1 MFQFIL
7 RRILQMLLILFL
19 VSSAVF
25 FMFKLVPG
33 DVAVV
38 RLGIQQTPEALAALR
53 VQLGLDRP
61 LVVQYLTWLAGLVR
75 GDLGTSHVDGVP
87 VFGIVASRF
96 FITLELVLVITVL
109 SALIS
114 IPVAIVAAQKK
125 GTVVDSG
132 IRALSMVGF
141 SLPTYWWAILLMLLF
156 SVALGWLPAGGYVYP
171 NRDFGRHLVHL
182 IMPTVAMVMIL
193 VAAQVR
199 FLRSSILDII
209 QLDYVRTARAKGL
222 SSRRVLYKHVLR
234 NSLAAFI
241 TVVGLNFATLIG
253 GMVII
258 EQIFIWPGLGWLII
272 TSILNR
278 DFPVVQGAVL
288 FVAAIF
294 VTVNLVVDI
303 LYAALDPRI
312 RYE

>member
-1 MFQFIL
+1 MFHFIL
-7 RRILQMLLILFL
+7 RRVLQMLLILFL

-33 DVAVV
+33 DVAAV
-38 RLGIQQTPEALAALR
+38 RLGIEQTPEALAALR
-53 VQLGLDRP
+53 AQLGLDRP
-61 LVVQYLTWLAGLVR
+61 LVVQYLSWLGRLVR
-75 GDLGTSHVDGVP
+75 GDLGTSHVDGAP

-114 IPVAIVAAQKK
+114 IPVAVVAAQKK
-125 GTVVDSG
+125 GTLVDSG
-132 IRALSMVGF
+132 IRALSMVGY

-199 FLRSSILDII
+199 FLRASILDII

-272 TSILNR
+272 TSVLNR

-294 VTVNLVVDI
+294 VTVNLAVDI

>member
-33 DVAVV
+33 DVAAV

-53 VQLGLDRP
+53 AQLGLDRP

-75 GDLGTSHVDGVP
+75 GDLGTSHVDGAP

>member
-7 RRILQMLLILFL
+7 RRVLQMLLILFL

-33 DVAVV
+33 DVAAV
-38 RLGIQQTPEALAALR
+38 RLGIEQTPEALAALR
-53 VQLGLDRP
+53 SQLGLDRP
-61 LVVQYLTWLAGLVR
+61 LIVQYLAWLGGMVR
-75 GDLGTSHVDGVP
+75 GDLGTSYVDGAP

-114 IPVAIVAAQKK
+114 IPVAVVAAQRK
-125 GTVVDSG
+125 GTLVDSG
-132 IRALSMVGF
+132 IRTLSMVGY

-171 NRDFGRHLVHL
+171 NRDFGRHLLHL
-182 IMPTVAMVMIL
+182 ILPTLAMVLIL

-199 FLRSSILDII
+199 FLRASILDII

-258 EQIFIWPGLGWLII
+258 EQIFTWPGLGWLII

-294 VTVNLVVDI
+294 VSVNLAVDI

>member
-1 MFQFIL
+1 MFHFIL
-7 RRILQMLLILFL
+7 RRVLQMLLILFL

-38 RLGIQQTPEALAALR
+38 RLGIEQTPEAVAALR
-53 VQLGLDRP
+53 AQLGLDRP
-61 LVVQYLTWLAGLVR
+61 LIVQYLSWLVGLVR
-75 GDLGTSHVDGVP
+75 GDLGTSYVDGAP

-114 IPVAIVAAQKK
+114 IPVAVVAAQKK
-125 GTVVDSG
+125 GTLVDSG
-132 IRALSMVGF
+132 IRVASMVGY

-171 NRDFGRHLVHL
+171 NRDFGRHLIHL

-199 FLRSSILDII
+199 FLRASILDII

-294 VTVNLVVDI
+294 VTVNLAVDI

>member
-1 MFQFIL
+1 M
-7 RRILQMLLILFL
+7 
-19 VSSAVF
+19 
-25 FMFKLVPG
+25 
-33 DVAVV
+33 
-38 RLGIQQTPEALAALR
+38 
-53 VQLGLDRP
+53 
-61 LVVQYLTWLAGLVR
+61 VQYLTWLAGLVR
-75 GDLGTSHVDGVP
+75 GDLGTSYVDGAP

-114 IPVAIVAAQKK
+114 IPVAVVAAQRK
-125 GTVVDSG
+125 GTLVDSG
-132 IRALSMVGF
+132 IRALSMVGY

-171 NRDFGRHLVHL
+171 NRDFGRHLIHL

-199 FLRSSILDII
+199 FLRASILDII

-278 DFPVVQGAVL
+278 DFPVVQGRGAVRGRDL
-288 FVAAIF
+288 RHRQPGGGHPVRGAGPA
-294 VTVNLVVDI
+294 
-303 LYAALDPRI
+303 DPL
-312 RYE
+312 

>member
-1 MFQFIL
+1 MFHFIL
-7 RRILQMLLILFL
+7 RRVLQMLLILFL

-33 DVAVV
+33 DVAAV
-38 RLGIQQTPEALAALR
+38 RLGIEQTPEALAALR
-53 VQLGLDRP
+53 SQLGLDRP
-61 LVVQYLTWLAGLVR
+61 LIVQYLAWLGGMVR
-75 GDLGTSHVDGVP
+75 GDLGTSYVDGAP

-114 IPVAIVAAQKK
+114 IPVAVVAAQRK
-125 GTVVDSG
+125 GTLVDSG
-132 IRALSMVGF
+132 IRALSMVGY

-199 FLRSSILDII
+199 FLRASILDII

-222 SSRRVLYKHVLR
+222 SSHRVLYKHVLR

-258 EQIFIWPGLGWLII
+258 EQIFTWPGLGWLII

-294 VTVNLVVDI
+294 VSVNLAVDI

>member
-1 MFQFIL
+1 MFHFIL
-7 RRILQMLLILFL
+7 RRVLQMLLILFL

-33 DVAVV
+33 DVAAV
-38 RLGIQQTPEALAALR
+38 RLGIEQTPEALAALR
-53 VQLGLDRP
+53 AQLGLDRP
-61 LVVQYLTWLAGLVR
+61 LIVQYLTWLAGLVR
-75 GDLGTSHVDGVP
+75 GDLGTSYVDGAP

-114 IPVAIVAAQKK
+114 IPVAVVAAQKK
-125 GTVVDSG
+125 GTLVDSG
-132 IRALSMVGF
+132 IRALSMVGY

-199 FLRSSILDII
+199 FLRASILDII

-258 EQIFIWPGLGWLII
+258 EQIFTWPGLGWLII

-294 VTVNLVVDI
+294 VSVNLAVDI

>member
-1 MFQFIL
+1 MFHFIL
-7 RRILQMLLILFL
+7 RRVLQMLLILFL

-33 DVAVV
+33 DVAAV
-38 RLGIQQTPEALAALR
+38 RLGIEQTPEALAALR
-53 VQLGLDRP
+53 AQLGLDRP
-61 LVVQYLTWLAGLVR
+61 LIVQYLTWLGGLVR
-75 GDLGTSHVDGVP
+75 GDLGTSYVDGAP

-114 IPVAIVAAQKK
+114 IPVAVVAAQRK

-132 IRALSMVGF
+132 IRALSMVGY

-171 NRDFGRHLVHL
+171 GRDFGRHLLHL
-182 IMPTVAMVMIL
+182 ILPTLAMVLIL

-199 FLRSSILDII
+199 FLRASILDII
-209 QLDYVRTARAKGL
+209 GLDYVRTARAKGL
-222 SSRRVLYKHVLR
+222 STRRVLYKHVLR

-258 EQIFIWPGLGWLII
+258 EQIFTWPGLGWLII

-294 VTVNLVVDI
+294 VSVNLAVDI

>member
-1 MFQFIL
+1 
-7 RRILQMLLILFL
+7 
-19 VSSAVF
+19 
-25 FMFKLVPG
+25 
-33 DVAVV
+33 
-38 RLGIQQTPEALAALR
+38 
-53 VQLGLDRP
+53 
-61 LVVQYLTWLAGLVR
+61 
-75 GDLGTSHVDGVP
+75 
-87 VFGIVASRF
+87 
-96 FITLELVLVITVL
+96 
-109 SALIS
+109 
-114 IPVAIVAAQKK
+114 
-125 GTVVDSG
+125 
-132 IRALSMVGF
+132 
-141 SLPTYWWAILLMLLF
+141 
-156 SVALGWLPAGGYVYP
+156 
-171 NRDFGRHLVHL
+171 
-182 IMPTVAMVMIL
+182 MPTVAMVMIL

-199 FLRSSILDII
+199 FLRASILDII

-294 VTVNLVVDI
+294 VSVNLLVDI

>member
-1 MFQFIL
+1 MFHFIL
-7 RRILQMLLILFL
+7 RRVLQMLLILFL

-33 DVAVV
+33 DVAAV

-53 VQLGLDRP
+53 AQLGLDRP
-61 LVVQYLTWLAGLVR
+61 LIVQYLTWLAGLVR
-75 GDLGTSHVDGVP
+75 GDLGTSYVDGAP

-114 IPVAIVAAQKK
+114 IPVAVVAAQRK
-125 GTVVDSG
+125 GTLVDSG
-132 IRALSMVGF
+132 IRAVSMVGY

-171 NRDFGRHLVHL
+171 NRNFGRHLIHL
-182 IMPTVAMVMIL
+182 IMPTMAMVMIL

-199 FLRSSILDII
+199 FLRASILDII

-258 EQIFIWPGLGWLII
+258 EQIFTWPGLGWLII

-294 VTVNLVVDI
+294 VSVNLLVDI

>member
-1 MFQFIL
+1 M
-7 RRILQMLLILFL
+7 MLILFL

-33 DVAVV
+33 DVAAV
-38 RLGIQQTPEALAALR
+38 RLGIEQTPEALAALR
-53 VQLGLDRP
+53 AQLGLDRP
-61 LVVQYLTWLAGLVR
+61 LIVQYLTWLGGLVR
-75 GDLGTSHVDGVP
+75 GDLGTSYVDGAP

-114 IPVAIVAAQKK
+114 IPVAVVAAQRK
-125 GTVVDSG
+125 GTLVDSG
-132 IRALSMVGF
+132 IRTLSMVGY

-171 NRDFGRHLVHL
+171 NRDFGRHLLHL
-182 IMPTVAMVMIL
+182 ILPTLAMVLIL

-199 FLRSSILDII
+199 FLRASILDII

-258 EQIFIWPGLGWLII
+258 EQIFTWPGLGWLII

-294 VTVNLVVDI
+294 VSVNLAVDI

>member
-7 RRILQMLLILFL
+7 RRVLQMLLILFL

-33 DVAVV
+33 DVAAV
-38 RLGIQQTPEALAALR
+38 RLGIEQTPEALAALR
-53 VQLGLDRP
+53 AQLGLDRP
-61 LVVQYLTWLAGLVR
+61 LVVQYLSWLVGLVR
-75 GDLGTSHVDGVP
+75 GDLGTSHVDGAP

-125 GTVVDSG
+125 GTLVDSG
-132 IRALSMVGF
+132 IRAVSMVGF

-182 IMPTVAMVMIL
+182 ILPTVAMVMIL

-222 SSRRVLYKHVLR
+222 SSRRVMYKHVLR

-258 EQIFIWPGLGWLII
+258 EQIFTWPGLGWLII

-294 VTVNLVVDI
+294 VSVNLIVDI

>member
-1 MFQFIL
+1 MFHFIL
-7 RRILQMLLILFL
+7 RRVLQMLLILFL

-33 DVAVV
+33 DVAAV

-53 VQLGLDRP
+53 AQLGLDRP
-61 LVVQYLTWLAGLVR
+61 LIVQYLTWLAGLVR
-75 GDLGTSHVDGVP
+75 GDLGTSYVDGAP

-114 IPVAIVAAQKK
+114 IPVAVVAAQKK
-125 GTVVDSG
+125 GTLVDSG
-132 IRALSMVGF
+132 IRAVSMVGY

-171 NRDFGRHLVHL
+171 NRDFGRHLLHL
-182 IMPTVAMVMIL
+182 IMPTAAMVMIL

-199 FLRSSILDII
+199 FLRASILDII

-258 EQIFIWPGLGWLII
+258 EQIFTWPGLGWLII

-294 VTVNLVVDI
+294 VSVNLVVDI

>member
-1 MFQFIL
+1 MVQFIL
-7 RRILQMLLILFL
+7 RRVLQMLLILFL

-33 DVAVV
+33 DVAAV

-53 VQLGLDRP
+53 AQLGLDRP
-61 LVVQYLTWLAGLVR
+61 LPVQYLSWLSGLLR
-75 GDLGTSHVDGVP
+75 GDLGTSYVDGAP

-114 IPVAIVAAQKK
+114 IPVAVVAAQRK
-125 GTVVDSG
+125 GTLVDGG
-132 IRALSMVGF
+132 IRAVSMVGY

-171 NRDFGRHLVHL
+171 NRDFGRHLLHL
-182 IMPTVAMVMIL
+182 IMPTLAMVMIL

-258 EQIFIWPGLGWLII
+258 EQIFTWPGLGWLII

-294 VTVNLVVDI
+294 VTVNLAVDI

>member
-1 MFQFIL
+1 MFHFIL
-7 RRILQMLLILFL
+7 RRVLQMLLILFL

-33 DVAVV
+33 DVAAV
-38 RLGIQQTPEALAALR
+38 RLGIEQTPEALAALR
-53 VQLGLDRP
+53 AQLGLDRP
-61 LVVQYLTWLAGLVR
+61 LIVQYLTWLAGLVR
-75 GDLGTSHVDGVP
+75 GDLGTSHVDGAP

-114 IPVAIVAAQKK
+114 IPVAVVAAQRK
-125 GTVVDSG
+125 GTLVDSG
-132 IRALSMVGF
+132 IRAVSMVGY

-171 NRDFGRHLVHL
+171 NRDFGRHLIHL
-182 IMPTVAMVMIL
+182 IMPTMAMVMIL

-199 FLRSSILDII
+199 FLRASILDII

-258 EQIFIWPGLGWLII
+258 EQIFTWPGLGWLII

-294 VTVNLVVDI
+294 VSVNLAVDI

>member
-1 MFQFIL
+1 MFHFIL
-7 RRILQMLLILFL
+7 RRVLQMLLILFL

-33 DVAVV
+33 DVAAV

-53 VQLGLDRP
+53 AQLGLDRP
-61 LVVQYLTWLAGLVR
+61 LIVQYLTWLAGLVR
-75 GDLGTSHVDGVP
+75 GDLGTSYVDGAP

-114 IPVAIVAAQKK
+114 IPVAVVAAQKK
-125 GTVVDSG
+125 GSLVDSG
-132 IRALSMVGF
+132 IRAVSMVGY

-199 FLRSSILDII
+199 FLRASILDII

-258 EQIFIWPGLGWLII
+258 EQIFTWPGLGWLII

-294 VTVNLVVDI
+294 VSVNLVVDI

>member
-1 MFQFIL
+1 MFHFIL
-7 RRILQMLLILFL
+7 RRVLQMMLILFL

-33 DVAVV
+33 DVAAV
-38 RLGIQQTPEALAALR
+38 RLGIEQTPEALAALR
-53 VQLGLDRP
+53 SQLGLDRP
-61 LVVQYLTWLAGLVR
+61 LIVQYLTWLGGLVR
-75 GDLGTSHVDGVP
+75 GDLGTSYVDGAP

-114 IPVAIVAAQKK
+114 IPVAVVAAQRK
-125 GTVVDSG
+125 GTLVDSG
-132 IRALSMVGF
+132 IRTLSMVGY

-171 NRDFGRHLVHL
+171 NRDFGRHLLHL
-182 IMPTVAMVMIL
+182 ILPTLAMVLIL

-199 FLRSSILDII
+199 FLRASILDII

-258 EQIFIWPGLGWLII
+258 EQIFTWPGLGWLII

-294 VTVNLVVDI
+294 VSVNLAVDI

>member
-1 MFQFIL
+1 MFHFIL
-7 RRILQMLLILFL
+7 RRVLQMLLILFL

-33 DVAVV
+33 DVAAV
-38 RLGIQQTPEALAALR
+38 RLGIEQTPEALAALR
-53 VQLGLDRP
+53 AQLGLDRP
-61 LVVQYLTWLAGLVR
+61 LIVQYLTWLAGLVR
-75 GDLGTSHVDGVP
+75 GDLGTSYVDGAP

-114 IPVAIVAAQKK
+114 IPVAVVAAQHK
-125 GTVVDSG
+125 GTLVDSG
-132 IRALSMVGF
+132 IRAVSMVGY

-199 FLRSSILDII
+199 FLRASILDII

-258 EQIFIWPGLGWLII
+258 EQIFTWPGLGWLII

-294 VTVNLVVDI
+294 VSVNLVVDI

>member
-1 MFQFIL
+1 
-7 RRILQMLLILFL
+7 MLLILFL

-33 DVAVV
+33 DVAAV
-38 RLGIQQTPEALAALR
+38 RLGIEQTPEALAALR
-53 VQLGLDRP
+53 AQLGLDRP
-61 LVVQYLTWLAGLVR
+61 LVVQYLSWLGRLVR
-75 GDLGTSHVDGVP
+75 GDLGTSHVDGAP

-114 IPVAIVAAQKK
+114 IPVAVVAAQKK
-125 GTVVDSG
+125 GTLVDSG
-132 IRALSMVGF
+132 IRALSMVGY

-199 FLRSSILDII
+199 FLRASILDII

-294 VTVNLVVDI
+294 VTVNLAVDI

>member
-1 MFQFIL
+1 MFHFIL
-7 RRILQMLLILFL
+7 RRVLQMLLILFL

-38 RLGIQQTPEALAALR
+38 RLGIEQTPEAVAALR
-53 VQLGLDRP
+53 AQLGLDRP
-61 LVVQYLTWLAGLVR
+61 LIVQYLAWLAGLVR
-75 GDLGTSHVDGVP
+75 GDLGTSYVDGAP

-114 IPVAIVAAQKK
+114 IPVAVVAAQKK
-125 GTVVDSG
+125 GTLVDSG
-132 IRALSMVGF
+132 IRAASMVGY

-171 NRDFGRHLVHL
+171 NRDFGRHLLHL
-182 IMPTVAMVMIL
+182 ILPTLAMVLIL

-199 FLRSSILDII
+199 FLRASILDII

-258 EQIFIWPGLGWLII
+258 EQIFTWPGLGWLII

-294 VTVNLVVDI
+294 VTVNLAVDI

>member
-75 GDLGTSHVDGVP
+75 GDLGTSHVDGAP

>member
-1 MFQFIL
+1 MFHFIL
-7 RRILQMLLILFL
+7 RRVLQMLLILFL

-33 DVAVV
+33 DVAAV
-38 RLGIQQTPEALAALR
+38 RLGIEQTPEALAALR
-53 VQLGLDRP
+53 AQLGLDRP
-61 LVVQYLTWLAGLVR
+61 LIVQYLTWLAGLVR
-75 GDLGTSHVDGVP
+75 GDLGTSYVDGAP

-114 IPVAIVAAQKK
+114 IPVAVVAAQKK
-125 GTVVDSG
+125 GTLVDSG
-132 IRALSMVGF
+132 IRAVSMVGY

-171 NRDFGRHLVHL
+171 NRDFGRHLIHL
-182 IMPTVAMVMIL
+182 IMPTMAMVMIL

-199 FLRSSILDII
+199 FLRASILDII

-294 VTVNLVVDI
+294 VSVNLVVDI

>member
-1 MFQFIL
+1 MFHFIL
-7 RRILQMLLILFL
+7 RRVLQMLLILFL

-33 DVAVV
+33 DVAAV
-38 RLGIQQTPEALAALR
+38 RLGIEQTPEALAALR
-53 VQLGLDRP
+53 AQLGLDRP
-61 LVVQYLTWLAGLVR
+61 LIVQYLTWLAGLVR
-75 GDLGTSHVDGVP
+75 GDLGTSYVDGAP
-87 VFGIVASRF
+87 VFAIVASRF

-109 SALIS
+109 STLIS
-114 IPVAIVAAQKK
+114 IPVAVVAAQRK
-125 GTVVDSG
+125 GTLVDSG
-132 IRALSMVGF
+132 IRAVSMVGY

-199 FLRSSILDII
+199 FLRASILDII

-258 EQIFIWPGLGWLII
+258 EQIFTWPGLGWLII

-294 VTVNLVVDI
+294 VSVNLVVDI

>member
-1 MFQFIL
+1 MFHFIL
-7 RRILQMLLILFL
+7 RRVLQMLLILFL

-33 DVAVV
+33 DVAAV
-38 RLGIQQTPEALAALR
+38 RLGIEQTPEALAALR
-53 VQLGLDRP
+53 AQLGLDRP
-61 LVVQYLTWLAGLVR
+61 LIVQYLTWLAGMVR
-75 GDLGTSHVDGVP
+75 ADLGTSYVDGAP

-114 IPVAIVAAQKK
+114 IPVAVVAAQRK
-125 GTVVDSG
+125 GTLVDSG
-132 IRALSMVGF
+132 IRALSMVGY

-171 NRDFGRHLVHL
+171 NRDFGRHLIHL

-199 FLRSSILDII
+199 FLRASILDII

-222 SSRRVLYKHVLR
+222 SARRVLYKHVLR

-258 EQIFIWPGLGWLII
+258 EQIFTWPGLGWLII

-294 VTVNLVVDI
+294 VSVNPVVDI
-303 LYAALDPRI
+303 PYAALDPRI

>member
-1 MFQFIL
+1 MFHFIL
-7 RRILQMLLILFL
+7 RRVLQMLLILFL

-33 DVAVV
+33 DVAAV
-38 RLGIQQTPEALAALR
+38 RLGIEQTPEALAALR
-53 VQLGLDRP
+53 AQLGLDRP
-61 LVVQYLTWLAGLVR
+61 LIVQYLTWLAGLVR
-75 GDLGTSHVDGVP
+75 GDLGTSYVDGAP

-114 IPVAIVAAQKK
+114 IPVAVVAAQRK
-125 GTVVDSG
+125 GTLVDSG
-132 IRALSMVGF
+132 IRAVSMVGY

-199 FLRSSILDII
+199 FLRASILDII

-258 EQIFIWPGLGWLII
+258 EQIFTWPGLGWLII

-294 VTVNLVVDI
+294 VSVNLVVDI

>member
-1 MFQFIL
+1 LFHFIL
-7 RRILQMLLILFL
+7 RRVLQMLLILFL

-33 DVAVV
+33 DVAAV
-38 RLGIQQTPEALAALR
+38 RLGIEQTPEALAALR
-53 VQLGLDRP
+53 TQLGLDRP
-61 LVVQYLTWLAGLVR
+61 LIVQYLTWLGGLVR
-75 GDLGTSHVDGVP
+75 GDLGTSYVDGAP

-114 IPVAIVAAQKK
+114 IPVAIVAAQRK
-125 GTVVDSG
+125 GTIVDSG
-132 IRALSMVGF
+132 IRALSMVGY

-182 IMPTVAMVMIL
+182 ILPTVAMVLIL

-199 FLRSSILDII
+199 FLRASILDII

-258 EQIFIWPGLGWLII
+258 EQIFTWPGLGWLII

-294 VTVNLVVDI
+294 VSVNLAVDI

>member
-1 MFQFIL
+1 LFHFIL
-7 RRILQMLLILFL
+7 RRVLQMMLILFL

-33 DVAVV
+33 DVAAV
-38 RLGIQQTPEALAALR
+38 RLGIEQTPEALAALR
-53 VQLGLDRP
+53 AQLGLDRP
-61 LVVQYLTWLAGLVR
+61 LIVQYLTWLGGLVR
-75 GDLGTSHVDGVP
+75 GDLGTSYVDGAP

-114 IPVAIVAAQKK
+114 IPVAVVAAQRK
-125 GTVVDSG
+125 GTLVDSG
-132 IRALSMVGF
+132 IRTLSMVGY

-171 NRDFGRHLVHL
+171 NRDFGRHLLHL
-182 IMPTVAMVMIL
+182 ILPTLAMVLIL

-199 FLRSSILDII
+199 FLRASILDII

-258 EQIFIWPGLGWLII
+258 EQIFTWPGLGWLII

-294 VTVNLVVDI
+294 VSVNLAVDI

>member
-1 MFQFIL
+1 MVHFIL
-7 RRILQMLLILFL
+7 RRVLQMLLILFL

-33 DVAVV
+33 DVAAV
-38 RLGIQQTPEALAALR
+38 RLGIEQTPEALAALR
-53 VQLGLDRP
+53 SQLGLDRP
-61 LVVQYLTWLAGLVR
+61 LIVQYLAWLGGMVR
-75 GDLGTSHVDGVP
+75 GDLGTSYVDGAP

-114 IPVAIVAAQKK
+114 IPVAVVAAQRK
-125 GTVVDSG
+125 GTLVDSG
-132 IRALSMVGF
+132 IRALSMVGY

-171 NRDFGRHLVHL
+171 NRDFGRHLLHL
-182 IMPTVAMVMIL
+182 ILPTLAMVLIL

-199 FLRSSILDII
+199 FLRASILDII

-258 EQIFIWPGLGWLII
+258 EQIFTWPGLGWLII

-294 VTVNLVVDI
+294 VSVNLAVDI

>member
-1 MFQFIL
+1 MFHFIL
-7 RRILQMLLILFL
+7 RRVLQMLLILFL

-38 RLGIQQTPEALAALR
+38 RLGIEQTPEAVAALR
-53 VQLGLDRP
+53 AQLGLDRP
-61 LVVQYLTWLAGLVR
+61 LIVQYLSWLAGLVR
-75 GDLGTSHVDGVP
+75 GDLGTSYVDGAP

-114 IPVAIVAAQKK
+114 IPVAVVAAQKK
-125 GTVVDSG
+125 GTLVDSG
-132 IRALSMVGF
+132 IRAASMVGY

-171 NRDFGRHLVHL
+171 SRDFGRHLVHL
-182 IMPTVAMVMIL
+182 IMPTMAMVMIL

-294 VTVNLVVDI
+294 VSVNLAVDI

>member
-1 MFQFIL
+1 MFHFIL
-7 RRILQMLLILFL
+7 RRVLQMLLILFL

-33 DVAVV
+33 DVAAV
-38 RLGIQQTPEALAALR
+38 RLGIEQTPEALAALR
-53 VQLGLDRP
+53 SQLGLDRP
-61 LVVQYLTWLAGLVR
+61 LIVQYLTWLGGLVR
-75 GDLGTSHVDGVP
+75 GDLGTSYVDGAP

-114 IPVAIVAAQKK
+114 IPVAVVAAQKK
-125 GTVVDSG
+125 GTLVDSG
-132 IRALSMVGF
+132 IRTLSMVGY

-171 NRDFGRHLVHL
+171 NRDFGRHLLHL
-182 IMPTVAMVMIL
+182 ILPTLAMVLIL

-199 FLRSSILDII
+199 FLRASILDII

-258 EQIFIWPGLGWLII
+258 EQIFTWPGLGWLII

-294 VTVNLVVDI
+294 VSVNLAVDI

>member
-1 MFQFIL
+1 MFHFIL
-7 RRILQMLLILFL
+7 RRVLQMLLILFL

-33 DVAVV
+33 DVAAV
-38 RLGIQQTPEALAALR
+38 RLGIEQTPEALAALR
-53 VQLGLDRP
+53 AQLGLDRP

-75 GDLGTSHVDGVP
+75 GDLGTSYVDGAP

-114 IPVAIVAAQKK
+114 IPVAVVAAQRK
-125 GTVVDSG
+125 GTLVDSG
-132 IRALSMVGF
+132 IRALSMVGY

-171 NRDFGRHLVHL
+171 NRDFGRHLIHL

-199 FLRSSILDII
+199 FLRASILDII

-294 VTVNLVVDI
+294 VTVNLAVDI

>member
-1 MFQFIL
+1 MFHFIL
-7 RRILQMLLILFL
+7 RRVLQMLLILFL

-33 DVAVV
+33 DVAAV
-38 RLGIQQTPEALAALR
+38 RLGIEQTPEALAALR
-53 VQLGLDRP
+53 AQLGLDRP

-75 GDLGTSHVDGVP
+75 GDLGTSYVDGAP

-114 IPVAIVAAQKK
+114 IPVAVVAAQKK
-125 GTVVDSG
+125 GTLVDSG
-132 IRALSMVGF
+132 IRALSMVGY

-171 NRDFGRHLVHL
+171 NRDFGRHLIHL

-199 FLRSSILDII
+199 FLRASILDII

>member
-1 MFQFIL
+1 MFHFIL
-7 RRILQMLLILFL
+7 RRVLQMLLILFL

-38 RLGIQQTPEALAALR
+38 RLGIEQTPEAVAALR
-53 VQLGLDRP
+53 AQLGLDRP
-61 LVVQYLTWLAGLVR
+61 LIVQYLSWLAGLVR
-75 GDLGTSHVDGVP
+75 GDLGTSYVDGAP

-114 IPVAIVAAQKK
+114 IPVAVVAAQKK
-125 GTVVDSG
+125 GTLVDSG
-132 IRALSMVGF
+132 IRAASMVGY

-199 FLRSSILDII
+199 FLRASILDII

-294 VTVNLVVDI
+294 VSVNLVVDI

>member
-1 MFQFIL
+1 MFHFIL
-7 RRILQMLLILFL
+7 RRVLQMLLILFL

-33 DVAVV
+33 DVAAV
-38 RLGIQQTPEALAALR
+38 RLGIEQTPEALAALR
-53 VQLGLDRP
+53 AQLGLDRP

-75 GDLGTSHVDGVP
+75 GDLGTSYVDGAP

-114 IPVAIVAAQKK
+114 IPVAVVAAQRK
-125 GTVVDSG
+125 GTLVDSG
-132 IRALSMVGF
+132 IRALSMVGY

-171 NRDFGRHLVHL
+171 NRDFGRHLIHL

-199 FLRSSILDII
+199 FLRASILDII

>member
-1 MFQFIL
+1 MFHFIL
-7 RRILQMLLILFL
+7 RRVLQMLLILFL

-33 DVAVV
+33 DVAAV
-38 RLGIQQTPEALAALR
+38 RLGIEQTPEALAALR
-53 VQLGLDRP
+53 AQLGLDRP

-75 GDLGTSHVDGVP
+75 GDLGTSYVDGAP

-114 IPVAIVAAQKK
+114 IPVAVVAAQRK
-125 GTVVDSG
+125 GTLVDSG
-132 IRALSMVGF
+132 IRALSMVGY

-199 FLRSSILDII
+199 FLRASILDII

>member
-33 DVAVV
+33 DVAAV

-53 VQLGLDRP
+53 AQLGLDRP

-75 GDLGTSHVDGVP
+75 GDLGTSHVDGAP

-294 VTVNLVVDI
+294 VTVNLAVDI

>member
-1 MFQFIL
+1 MFHFIL
-7 RRILQMLLILFL
+7 RRVLQMLLILFL

-33 DVAVV
+33 DVAAV
-38 RLGIQQTPEALAALR
+38 RLGIEQTPEALAALR
-53 VQLGLDRP
+53 AQLGLDRP
-61 LVVQYLTWLAGLVR
+61 LIVQYLTWLAGLVR
-75 GDLGTSHVDGVP
+75 GDLGTSYVDGAP

-114 IPVAIVAAQKK
+114 IPVAVVAAQHK
-125 GTVVDSG
+125 GTLVDSG
-132 IRALSMVGF
+132 IRAVSMVGY

-171 NRDFGRHLVHL
+171 NRNFGRHLVHL
-182 IMPTVAMVMIL
+182 IMPTMAMVMIL

-199 FLRSSILDII
+199 FLRASILDII

-258 EQIFIWPGLGWLII
+258 EQIFTWPGLGWLII

-294 VTVNLVVDI
+294 VSVNLLVDI

>member
-1 MFQFIL
+1 MFHFIL
-7 RRILQMLLILFL
+7 RRVLQMLLILFL

-33 DVAVV
+33 DVAAV
-38 RLGIQQTPEALAALR
+38 RLGIEQTPEALAALR
-53 VQLGLDRP
+53 AQLGLDRP
-61 LVVQYLTWLAGLVR
+61 LIVQYVTWLAGLVR
-75 GDLGTSHVDGVP
+75 GDLGTSYVDGAP

-114 IPVAIVAAQKK
+114 IPVAVVAAQRK
-125 GTVVDSG
+125 GTLVDSG
-132 IRALSMVGF
+132 IRAVSMVGY

-171 NRDFGRHLVHL
+171 NRNLGRHLIHL
-182 IMPTVAMVMIL
+182 IMPTMAMVMIL

-199 FLRSSILDII
+199 FLRASILDII

-258 EQIFIWPGLGWLII
+258 EQIFTWPGLGWLII

>member
-1 MFQFIL
+1 MLQFIL
-7 RRILQMLLILFL
+7 RRVLQMLLILFL

-33 DVAVV
+33 DVAAV
-38 RLGIQQTPEALAALR
+38 RLGIEQTPEALAALR
-53 VQLGLDRP
+53 AQLGLDRP
-61 LVVQYLTWLAGLVR
+61 LVVQYLSWLVGLVR
-75 GDLGTSHVDGVP
+75 GDLGTSHVDGAP

-125 GTVVDSG
+125 GTLVDSG
-132 IRALSMVGF
+132 IRAVSMVGF

-182 IMPTVAMVMIL
+182 ILPTVAMVMIL

-222 SSRRVLYKHVLR
+222 SSRRVMYKHVLR

-258 EQIFIWPGLGWLII
+258 EQIFTWPGLGWLII

-288 FVAAIF
+288 FVATIF
-294 VTVNLVVDI
+294 VSVNLVVDI

>member
-1 MFQFIL
+1 
-7 RRILQMLLILFL
+7 
-19 VSSAVF
+19 
-25 FMFKLVPG
+25 MFKLVPG

-75 GDLGTSHVDGVP
+75 GDLGTSHVDGAP

-294 VTVNLVVDI
+294 VTVNLAVDI